1 MAQAVIDGKP
11 EDAKAFAK
19 EALVQSLDTYTCIAE
34 GLTKGIQHVGKLHTS
49 GEYLLPDLI
58 NSPEAMEAALN
69 VLEPALIGDQKREVI
84 APVVLGPM
92 DDASY
97 ENGKTLVGNMLTDND
112 LGDDE
117 EIPFRHWI
125 S

>member
-1 MAQAVIDGKP
+1 M
-11 EDAKAFAK
+11 
-19 EALVQSLDTYTCIAE
+19 
-34 GLTKGIQHVGKLHTS
+34 
-49 GEYLLPDLI
+49 PDLL

-92 DDASY
+92 DGASY
-97 ENGKTLVGNMLTDND
+97 ENGKILVGSMLTDND